1 MIQEAIRKVMA
12 GENLDF
18 NTAKTVMDEIMS
30 GQATQAQMAS
40 YLTALRIK
48 GETVEEI
55 TASATSMRSKCES
68 LHTETE
74 VMEIVGTGGD
84 EVGTFNISTTAAF
97 VVAAAGV
104 PMAKHG
110 NRSVSSKSGAAD
122 VLEALGA
129 KVTLNA
135 GQCEKILKE
144 TGICFMFAQ
153 MHHSSMKYAAPV
165 RKELGIRT
173 VFNILGPLTN
183 PAGATMQLM
192 GVYSQDLIEPMAQVL
207 SNLGVKKGFVVCGDD
222 GLDEVTLTGPTH
234 VCRINDGQ
242 FESFVIRPEDYGFA
256 VCDLK
261 ELIGGSPE
269 DNAKITRDI
278 LSGAEQ
284 GAKRDV
290 VILNAALC
298 LASALGKEISEGV
311 RMATELID
319 SGKALEKL
327 ETFIRATNEVEE

>member
-18 NTAKTVMDEIMS
+18 DTAKTVMDEMMS

-135 GQCEKILKE
+135 RQCEKILKE

-192 GVYSQDLIEPMAQVL
+192 GVYSQDLVEPMAQVL

-222 GLDEVTLTGPTH
+222 GLDEVTLTGSTH

-242 FESFVIRPEDYGFA
+242 FESFVIRPEDYGFTS
-256 VCDLK
+256 CDLK

-327 ETFIRATNEVEE
+327 EAFIRATNEVEE

>member
-1 MIQEAIRKVMA
+1 MIQEAIKKVMT

-18 NTAKTVMDEIMS
+18 DMAKTVMDEIMS

-55 TASATSMRSKCES
+55 TASATSMRSKCEA

-97 VVAAAGV
+97 VVAAAGI

-135 GQCEKILKE
+135 RQCEKILKD

-173 VFNILGPLTN
+173 IFNILGPLTN
-183 PAGATMQLM
+183 PASASMQLM
-192 GVYSQDLIEPMAQVL
+192 GVYSRDLVEPLAQVL
-207 SNLGVKKGFVVCGDD
+207 SNLGVKKGFVVCGSD

-234 VCRINDGQ
+234 VCRISDGQ
-242 FESFVIRPEDYGFA
+242 FESYDIAPEDYGFTA
-256 VCDLK
+256 CELGA
-261 ELIGGSPE
+261 LIGGSPVE
-269 DNAKITRDI
+269 NAEITRNI
-278 LSGAEQ
+278 LAGTQ
-284 GAKRDV
+284 KGAKRDV

-298 LASALGKEISEGV
+298 LAAALGKEISEGV
-311 RMATELID
+311 ALATEMID

-327 ETFIRATNEVEE
+327 EAFIRATNEVEA

>member
-1 MIQEAIRKVMA
+1 MIQEAIREVMA
-12 GENLDF
+12 VENLDF
-18 NTAKTVMDEIMS
+18 DTAKTVMDEMMT
-30 GQATQAQMAS
+30 GQATRAQMAS
-40 YLTALRIK
+40 FLTALRIK

-55 TASATSMRSKCES
+55 TACATSMRSKCES

-110 NRSVSSKSGAAD
+110 NRSVFSKSGAAD

-129 KVTLNA
+129 RVTLNA
-135 GQCEKILKE
+135 AQCEKILKE

-173 VFNILGPLTN
+173 VYNILGPLTN

-192 GVYSQDLIEPMAQVL
+192 GVYSKDLIEPLAKVL
-207 SNLGVKKGFVVCGDD
+207 SNLGVKKGFVVCGAD

-242 FESFVIRPEDYGFA
+242 FEFFDIAPEQFGFSS
-256 VCDLK
+256 CELR
-261 ELIGGSPE
+261 ELIGGSPA

-284 GAKRDV
+284 GAKRSV
-290 VILNAALC
+290 VILNAGLC
-298 LASALGKEISEGV
+298 LAAAFGKEISEGV
-311 RMATELID
+311 DMATEAID

-327 ETFIRATNEVEE
+327 EAFVRATNEVEE

>member
-18 NTAKTVMDEIMS
+18 DTAKTVMDEMMS

-110 NRSVSSKSGAAD
+110 NRSVSSKSGA
-122 VLEALGA
+122 
-129 KVTLNA
+129 
-135 GQCEKILKE
+135 Q
-144 TGICFMFAQ
+144 
-153 MHHSSMKYAAPV
+153 
-165 RKELGIRT
+165 R
-173 VFNILGPLTN
+173 
-183 PAGATMQLM
+183 
-192 GVYSQDLIEPMAQVL
+192 
-207 SNLGVKKGFVVCGDD
+207 
-222 GLDEVTLTGPTH
+222 
-234 VCRINDGQ
+234 
-242 FESFVIRPEDYGFA
+242 
-256 VCDLK
+256 
-261 ELIGGSPE
+261 
-269 DNAKITRDI
+269 
-278 LSGAEQ
+278 
-284 GAKRDV
+284 
-290 VILNAALC
+290 
-298 LASALGKEISEGV
+298 
-311 RMATELID
+311 
-319 SGKALEKL
+319 
-327 ETFIRATNEVEE
+327 